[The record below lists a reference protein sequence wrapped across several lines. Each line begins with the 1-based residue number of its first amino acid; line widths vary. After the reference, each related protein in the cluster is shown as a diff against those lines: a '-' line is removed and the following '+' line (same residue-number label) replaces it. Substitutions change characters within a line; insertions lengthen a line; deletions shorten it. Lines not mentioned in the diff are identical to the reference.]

1 MIIITNIKILL
12 LRLSF
17 FLIKFAILKNEII
30 LKAKRDL
37 TKGSILGNLLSVSL
51 PTMIAFTSHT
61 VNDLVDMIWI
71 GRISAEAVAAVTIFT
86 TVFWVIVLLNNI
98 IGTSSISLISQSF
111 GAKEF
116 ERTQEVIEQTLSFK
130 FIVAVAASIFMLLF
144 MEPLFKMFTESTSVY
159 QYTLDYGYIRVF
171 FLPIMF
177 STFSV
182 STSLICIGDS
192 KRQMYIMVGS
202 SLLNIILDPIF
213 IFDKIPYLNVDG
225 LGYGV
230 YGAALATVISF
241 TVAFIVGFWILLSGK
256 SFVKISLKG
265 LFKLNWEIDKK
276 LWTIGLPS
284 GLENFTRSFGQ
295 LISLKMIAGYG
306 TTALAVMGI
315 SNRLLGI
322 AIIPIFGLL
331 RGGST
336 VVGQNLGAENV
347 DRAEKTAYIAGYFG
361 AIIMGG
367 LSIVAFIFADPIMQL
382 FVNDREVVKSGITMI
397 RIMFPGYITVG
408 FLLGLAC
415 VFPGSG
421 HNKPLLISGFI
432 SKTFVQIP
440 LLVLFVYYF
449 NFPLEHIWWTYISA
463 EVLEFFIILY
473 YFREGTWKNIRV

>member
-1 MIIITNIKILL
+1 MKQKI
-12 LRLSF
+12 
-17 FLIKFAILKNEII
+17 
-30 LKAKRDL
+30 DL
-37 TKGSILGNLLSVSL
+37 TKGNILQNLITVSL

-61 VNDLVDMIWI
+61 INDLVDMIWL
-71 GRISAEAVAAVTIFT
+71 GKISEDAVAAITIFT

-116 ERTQEVIEQTLSFK
+116 NKTKEVIEQTMTFK
-130 FIVAVAASIFMLLF
+130 FIVAVIAAIFMLLF
-144 MEPLFKMFTESTSVY
+144 MEPLFRLFTNDADVF

-213 IFDKIPYLNVDG
+213 IFDKIPYLNLPG

-241 TVAFIVGFWILLSGK
+241 TIAFIAGFWILLAGK
-256 SFVKISLKG
+256 SFIKISLKG
-265 LFKLNWEIDKK
+265 LVKLNWNIDKK

-295 LISLKMIAGYG
+295 LISLKIIAGYG

-336 VVGQNLGAENV
+336 VIGQNLGAENI
-347 DRAEKTAYIAGYFG
+347 DRAEKTAKFAAYTG
-361 AIIMGG
+361 ALIMGV
-367 LSIVAFIFADPIMQL
+367 LALISFIFAEPIMFL
-382 FVNDREVVKSGITMI
+382 FINSKEAVTEGVTMI
-397 RIMFPGYITVG
+397 KIMFPGYISVG
-408 FLLGLAC
+408 FLLGLAS

-421 HNKPLLISGFI
+421 YNKPLLVSGFI
-432 SKTFVQIP
+432 SKTFIQIP

-449 NFPLEHIWWTYISA
+449 KFPFEHIWWTYIAA
-463 EVLEFFIILY
+463 EGVEFFIVGY
-473 YFREGTWKNIRV
+473 YFREGTWKKVRV

>member
-1 MIIITNIKILL
+1 MK
-12 LRLSF
+12 
-17 FLIKFAILKNEII
+17 E
-30 LKAKRDL
+30 KRDL
-37 TKGSILGNLLSVSL
+37 TEGNVLGNLLYVSL

-71 GRISAEAVAAVTIFT
+71 GRISAEAVAAITIFT
-86 TVFWVIVLLNNI
+86 TVFWIIVLLNNI

-116 ERTQEVIEQTLSFK
+116 NRTQEVIEQTLTFK
-130 FIVAVAASIFMLLF
+130 FIVAVVAAVFMLLF
-144 MEPLFKMFTESTSVY
+144 MEPLFRLFTESERVF

-213 IFDKIPYLNVDG
+213 IFEKIPYLDLPG

-241 TVAFIVGFWILLSGK
+241 TIAFIVGFWILLSGQ
-256 SFVKISLKG
+256 SYIKISLPG

-284 GLENFTRSFGQ
+284 GLENFTRSFSQ
-295 LISLKMIAGYG
+295 LISLKIIAGYG
-306 TTALAVMGI
+306 TTAIAVVGI

-336 VVGQNLGAENV
+336 VIGQNLGAENV
-347 DRAEKTAYIAGYFG
+347 LRAEETAKTAGYFG
-361 AIIMGG
+361 AVIMGV
-367 LSIVAFIFADPIMQL
+367 LSFFAFIFAEPIMHL
-382 FVNDREVVKSGITMI
+382 FVNDANVIADGIIMI
-397 RIMFPGYITVG
+397 RIMFPGYISVG
-408 FLLGLAC
+408 FLLGLAS

-421 HNKPLLISGFI
+421 YNKPLLVSGFV
-432 SKTFVQIP
+432 SKTFIQIP
-440 LLVLFVYYF
+440 LLALFVLYF
-449 NFPLEHIWWTYISA
+449 QFSLEYVWWTYITA
-463 EVLEFFIILY
+463 EIVEFFIIIY
-473 YFREGTWKNIRV
+473 YFREGTWKKVRV

>member
-1 MIIITNIKILL
+1 
-12 LRLSF
+12 
-17 FLIKFAILKNEII
+17 LKQ
-30 LKAKRDL
+30 KKDL
-37 TKGSILGNLLSVSL
+37 TKGSVLRNLIAVSL
-51 PTMIAFTSHT
+51 PTIIAFTSHT
-61 VNDLVDMIWI
+61 VNDLVDMIWL
-71 GRISAEAVAAVTIFT
+71 GKISEDAVAAITIFT

-111 GAKEF
+111 GAKKF
-116 ERTQEVIEQTLSFK
+116 KKTKEVIEQTMTFK
-130 FIVAVAASIFMLLF
+130 FIVATIATLFMLLF
-144 MEPLFKMFTESTSVY
+144 MESLFKMFTDDPNVF

-202 SLLNIILDPIF
+202 SMLNIILDPIF
-213 IFDKIPYLNVDG
+213 IFDKIPYLNLPG
-225 LGYGV
+225 FGYGV

-241 TVAFIVGFWILLSGK
+241 TLAFIAGFWILLTGK

-265 LFKLNWEIDKK
+265 LFKLDWNIDKK

-295 LISLKMIAGYG
+295 LIALKIIAGYG
-306 TTALAVMGI
+306 TAAIAVMGI

-336 VVGQNLGAENV
+336 VIGQNLGAENIN
-347 DRAEKTAYIAGYFG
+347 RAEKTAKFAAYAG
-361 AIIMGG
+361 ALIMAT
-367 LSIVAFIFADPIMQL
+367 LALIAFIFAEPIMYL
-382 FVNDREVVKSGITMI
+382 FVNSKKVISEGIIMI
-397 RIMFPGYITVG
+397 KIMFPGYVTVG
-408 FLLGLAC
+408 FLLGLAS

-421 HNKPLLISGFI
+421 YNKPLLISGFV
-432 SKTFVQIP
+432 SKTFIQIP
-440 LLVLFVYYF
+440 LLALFVYYF
-449 NFPLEHIWWTYISA
+449 KFPLEYIWWTYIAA
-463 EVLEFFIILY
+463 ELVEFFIVGY
-473 YFREGTWKNIRV
+473 YFREGTWKKVRV

>member
-1 MIIITNIKILL
+1 MKD
-12 LRLSF
+12 
-17 FLIKFAILKNEII
+17 
-30 LKAKRDL
+30 KRDL
-37 TKGSILGNLLSVSL
+37 TKGSILGNLLAVSL
-51 PTMIAFTSHT
+51 PTMVAFTSHT

-116 ERTQEVIEQTLSFK
+116 DKTQEVVEQTMSFK
-130 FIVAVAASIFMLLF
+130 FIVALIAAVFMLAF
-144 MEPLFKMFTESTSVY
+144 MEPLFRLFTESQTVF

-213 IFDKIPYLNVDG
+213 IFETIPFTNISG

-241 TVAFIVGFWILLSGK
+241 TVAFIIGFWILLTGK
-256 SFVKISLKG
+256 SYVKISIKG

-276 LWTIGLPS
+276 LWSIGLPS

-295 LISLKMIAGYG
+295 LIALKMIAGYG

-361 AIIMGG
+361 AVIMGAMA
-367 LSIVAFIFADPIMQL
+367 LVAFIFAEPIMTV
-382 FVNDREVVKSGITMI
+382 FVDDPGVISSGITMI

-415 VFPGSG
+415 VFPGAG
-421 HNKPLLISGFI
+421 HNKPLLISGFV
-432 SKTFVQIP
+432 SKTFIQLP
-440 LLVLFVYYF
+440 LLAFFIYYF
-449 NFPLEHIWWTYISA
+449 RFPLEYIWWSYISA
-463 EVLEFFIILY
+463 EVIEFFIIMY
-473 YFREGTWKNIRV
+473 YFKEGTWKTTRV